1 MKISK
6 KERLDIALELLDDVL
21 DIFDELDGITWDE
34 DSSFQYSSYSDL
46 REEITEFIEE
56 NE

>member
-1 MKISK
+1 MSD
-6 KERLDIALELLDDVL
+6 KEKLEEALGLLDDVL

-34 DSSFQYSSYSDL
+34 ESNFQYSSYSDL